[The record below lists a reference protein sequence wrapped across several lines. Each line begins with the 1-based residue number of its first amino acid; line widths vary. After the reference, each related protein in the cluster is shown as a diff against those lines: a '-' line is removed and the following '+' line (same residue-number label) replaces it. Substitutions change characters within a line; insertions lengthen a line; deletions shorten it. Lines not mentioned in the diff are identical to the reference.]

1 MKATTDIL
9 VVNRIEGRFLPK
21 EKAVNSRRNDMEAVF
36 KDVNKRQ
43 EYLVRYS
50 KPGD

>member
-1 MKATTDIL
+1 MTATAEIM
-9 VVNRIEGRFLPK
+9 VVIRSEGRFPPQ
-21 EKAVNSRRNDMEAVF
+21 EKAVNSSRNDMEVVF

-50 KPGD
+50 KSGD